1 MYMKFCL
8 LGPPEV
14 RDDACRLWFRGHRQR
29 AVFAS
34 LALNANRV
42 VETDRLV
49 DIVWGDR
56 PPLTAQAQ
64 IQKTLSALRQML
76 ARTST
81 GGERISTVSSGYLLH
96 ADPGEIDVEVFRGEV
111 RQASSAMVAGDLPG
125 AVTCF
130 RGALARW
137 FGRALDGVPGLAAE
151 ATHLEEQRL
160 IAWEECMHAE
170 LALDGHAR
178 VAAEIEPLIGSH
190 PLRERLCALL
200 MIALYGCGRRVEALR
215 AYHGLRGRLHE
226 ELGIEPS
233 SELRDIEHAILIE
246 TPAAQMLSAP

>member
-1 MYMKFCL
+1 MRFCL

-14 RDDACRLWFRGHRQR
+14 RGDACHLWFRGHRQR
-29 AVFAS
+29 AVFAA

-56 PPLTAQAQ
+56 PPPTAQAQ
-64 IQKTLSALRQML
+64 IQKSLSALR
-76 ARTST
+76 RTLGRTPT
-81 GGERISTVSSGYLLH
+81 GGERISTVCTGYLLH
-96 ADPGEIDVEVFRGEV
+96 ADPEEIDVEVFRREV
-111 RQASSAMVAGDLPG
+111 RQASSAMVAGDLPT

-130 RGALARW
+130 RRALARW

-151 ATHLEEQRL
+151 AAHLEEERL

-178 VAAEIEPLIGSH
+178 VAAEIEPLVGRH

-215 AYHGLRGRLHE
+215 AYHGMRGRLRE

-233 SELRDIEHAILIE
+233 SALRDIEHAILME
-246 TPAAQMLSAP
+246 TPAAEMLPVP